1 VSNRAVSKW
10 ENGLSFPSTETCYK
24 LADVFKISLDVLMN
38 GEMEQT
44 RSWQKSE
51 GMESLKELYRIGR
64 GPSSSHSMAP
74 ERACIQFREENQT
87 ADCFKVVLY
96 GSLAKMGKGHRTE
109 YVIHQ
114 VFKDYPHEIEFDK
127 VNKNIPHP
135 NTMDVYAFKEN
146 KQVTNDF
153 YVLFNFQITTYKLEL
168 KKEEI
173 IDYYKT
179 FFGDYCVKDYGLAL
193 NAKNS
198 FLLKDVCNWI
208 IHSYV
213 WSLGDL
219 QDERKISGFF
229 VSSDRD
235 KVKYCNYINI
245 DDWAKALKH
254 CAKNAYL

>member
-1 VSNRAVSKW
+1 MIHDGYWQNDLDSYANKILYWKRKI
-10 ENGLSFPSTETCYK
+10 NKLETLGIFYGNKDYDIACHR
-24 LADVFKISLDVLMN
+24 LTQAIFISAAIIRKIV
-38 GEMEQT
+38 E
-44 RSWQKSE
+44 
-51 GMESLKELYRIGR
+51 
-64 GPSSSHSMAP
+64 
-74 ERACIQFREENQT
+74 EENE
-87 ADCFKVVLY
+87 F
-96 GSLAKMGKGHRTE
+96 LAIAKK
-109 YVIHQ
+109 Y
-114 VFKDYPHEIEFDK
+114 
-127 VNKNIPHP
+127 NN
-135 NTMDVYAFKEN
+135 AFKEN